1 MMRLAL
7 AGIALLLGAG
17 CADRNESAHQHESGE
32 NAHAHEDAHEQEK
45 APRGVHGG
53 KMYAD
58 GDVRLELGIDEAEG
72 RPTFVAHIVDE
83 SGKTLSTPADALTIE
98 LVRFGERREAISFRK
113 EGEMLRSASV
123 IAEPHSFQSAI
134 RLAHSGHFHEWTDEQ
149 VEFRTELAPEGIAM
163 SGIEIGQAQALEIDV
178 TLESPGEVHLDEER
192 VLEVRPR
199 FGGIVQSL
207 SRRLGDRVKTGDVLA
222 VIQSNESLSDYEV
235 AAAQGG
241 VVVSRDASVGEAVHP
256 ETVLF
261 TIADFSKVW
270 VDFAIYPQHLD
281 KVRSGQSVFITAAS
295 REDLTA
301 RGTIDYVGPLLEQDT
316 RVSYGRIVLPNA
328 GAIWQ
333 PGLFV
338 TVRVLVDRAQVSVAV
353 PEEAIIRSKFGPA
366 VFRAQGNAFELQPV
380 VTGRSDG
387 EHTEI
392 VDGLEAGAAIVTANA
407 FVLKAELGKSEAHHD
422 H

>member
-1 MMRLAL
+1 MTRLPFTA
-7 AGIALLLGAG
+7 IAVLLCVG
-17 CADRNESAHQHESGE
+17 CAGRDEQSHENEPSEKAHQ
-32 NAHAHEDAHEQEK
+32 
-45 APRGVHGG
+45 RGAHGG
-53 KMYAD
+53 KMHAD
-58 GDVRLELGIDEAEG
+58 GDVRLELGIDEGEG
-72 RPTFVAHIVDE
+72 RPTFVAHVSDA
-83 SGKTLSTPADALTIE
+83 SGQTLSVAADALTIE
-98 LVRFGERREAISFRK
+98 LVRFGERHESILFRK
-113 EGEMLRSASV
+113 EGEGLRSVSV
-123 IAEPHSFQSAI
+123 IAEPHSFRSTI
-134 RLAHSGHFHEWTDEQ
+134 RLAHSGHVHEWTDEQ
-149 VEFRTELAPEGIAM
+149 VEFRIELVPEGLAM
-163 SGIEIGQAQALEIDV
+163 SGIEIGEAQALEIGV

-199 FGGIVQSL
+199 FAGVVQSV
-207 SRRLGDRVKTGDVLA
+207 SRRLGDRVKAGDMLA
-222 VIQSNESLSDYEV
+222 VIQSNESLSNYEV

-241 VVVSRDASVGEAVHP
+241 VIVSRDAAVGESVHP
-256 ETVLF
+256 ETVLY

-281 KVRSGQSVFITAAS
+281 KVRRGQSVIITAAS

-338 TVRVLVDRAQVSVAV
+338 TVHTLVDRAQVPVAV
-353 PEEAIIRSKFGPA
+353 PEEAIIRSRFGPA
-366 VFRAQGNAFELQPV
+366 VFRVQGNVFELQPV

-387 EHTEI
+387 THTEI
-392 VDGLEAGAAIVTANA
+392 VHGLEAGAAIATANV